1 MARPNKKVSSD
12 EKLSRRR
19 VKLYVPDLPIVYK
32 TNKIYQLV
40 YSIEVK
46 MQKDPLYISIK
57 DYLFLITELE
67 KCHEELI
74 KRGLNRADGR
84 VKARME
90 QKRLDQSGNKNNP
103 AGVGEQKSSSVDNGV
118 PAVNPFA

>member
-1 MARPNKKVSSD
+1 MARPNKKVSND

-90 QKRLDQSGNKNNP
+90 QKKLDQSGNKNNP
-103 AGVGEQKSSSVDNGV
+103 AGVGEQKSSSMDNGV
-118 PAVNPFA
+118 SAVNPFA